1 VCHIV
6 LPSGLVFQNAI
17 AFTNNTFFCSGSWE
31 ISLFQPSDM
40 QGSGVTDFACENDN
54 VLRSTTEPNNIQKAV
69 NDWIDGSSTEKDAVI
84 AKYGEI
90 EEWDVSRVGRMDD
103 LFQGKTSFNA
113 DLSKWNVTNV
123 RNMDSS
129 RSFFFISI
137 ILYFLD
143 LKFDHFAYLH
153 LLSFLAFQD
162 AKLFNSDLSKWR
174 VNKVTTMV
182 ESTFILSSSLFQC
195 HLLHT

>member
-1 VCHIV
+1 MSHIV
-6 LPSGLVFQNAI
+6 LPSDLVFQNAK

-31 ISLFQPSDM
+31 ISIFQASDM
-40 QGSGVTDFACENDN
+40 PGSGVTDFTCGNDN

-90 EEWDVSRVGRMDD
+90 EEWDVSRVGRMDK
-103 LFQGKTSFNA
+103 LFQDQTSFNA
-113 DLSKWNVTNV
+113 DVSKWNVTNV
-123 RNMDSS
+123 RKMDSS

-143 LKFDHFAYLH
+143 LKFDHFA
-153 LLSFLAFQD
+153 
-162 AKLFNSDLSKWR
+162 
-174 VNKVTTMV
+174 
-182 ESTFILSSSLFQC
+182 SSSSSFFFSVPWCICLQP
-195 HLLHT
+195 